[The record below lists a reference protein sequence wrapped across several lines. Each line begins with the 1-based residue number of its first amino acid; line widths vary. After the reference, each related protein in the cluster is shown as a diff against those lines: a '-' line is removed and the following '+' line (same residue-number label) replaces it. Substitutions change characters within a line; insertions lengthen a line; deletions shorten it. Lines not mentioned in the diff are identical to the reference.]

1 MTDPFA
7 PVPAAASSV
16 GGESI
21 LCEQCGA
28 SVPVAAA
35 SWSGD
40 GKRICRQ
47 CQALET
53 IEEGDTRAAISIL
66 GGGLAS
72 VSLGLLS
79 LFCFNP
85 LALFSV
91 LGFVSGLGA
100 LVMVLRHPEYREP
113 MGWRYPATLA
123 SASVGMLL
131 SLLSTGLTV
140 LALLGAALL
149 P

>member
-7 PVPAAASSV
+7 SVPAAEVATS
-16 GGESI
+16 GDAI

-28 SVPVAAA
+28 TVSAAAA

-40 GKRICRQ
+40 GKRICKR
-47 CQALET
+47 CEALET
-53 IEEGDTRAAISIL
+53 IEDGDTRAAISIL

-72 VSLGLLS
+72 VSLGLLG
-79 LFCFNP
+79 LFCINP

-91 LGFVSGLGA
+91 LGFLSGLGA
-100 LVMVLRHPEYREP
+100 LVMVLRHPEYKER
-113 MGWRYPATLA
+113 MGWRYSATLG
-123 SASVGMLL
+123 SACVGMLL
-131 SLLSTGLTV
+131 SLLGGAITV

-149 P
+149 R